1 MSGKAVKRAKRI
13 AADEVERELNE
24 RITTERLRIANLPWK
39 GPGLLWYALNL
50 WRPWSWRRLLWRKL
64 KSLKR
69 QALELR
75 IGKMEAS
82 APGMHKALSKEV
94 RAEKLHHVAIGEH
107 GRG

>member
-39 GPGLLWYALNL
+39 GPGLLWFVFNL
-50 WRPWSWRRLLWRKL
+50 WHPWAWRRLLWREL

-69 QALELR
+69 KALELR
-75 IGKMEAS
+75 IGKIEAS
-82 APGMHKALSKEV
+82 APGMHKALAKEV
-94 RAEKLHHVAIGEH
+94 RSVKAHHLPEQKIRA
-107 GRG
+107 